1 MPPHLFKQNWFT
13 NISLNAASKLLRGD
27 EADLERME
35 KNFISNFYIHL
46 LNTQKKLDPELNEI
60 TRFFSFAYLHQKK
73 SKAQILQDL
82 WVLYMTQE
90 KREGYFVEFGACDGR
105 SLSNTLLLENEFGWT
120 GILAEPNPT
129 WHDALTN
136 NRKCTI
142 SKKCVHNNSN
152 ETIHFSCSTIP
163 ELSRITEIIPDDVH
177 ERTGNRQEEQSVIVE
192 TISLLDLLMEHKAPY
207 YIDYLSIDTEG
218 SEYIILQDFD
228 FSAYQFGLITIEHAG
243 EKEKRDALFNLL
255 TDNGYK
261 RWPKEMTR
269 WDDWYYKP

>member
-13 NISLNAASKLLRGD
+13 NISLNAASKLSRGD